1 MIIYCAGPIK
11 GDITFQEFYK
21 EIIKI
26 VEALGH
32 TALSEFSSKML
43 STIPLNERQIY
54 SRDLKWLDGSN
65 LMIAEVSGASTG
77 VGFEIAYGLFVK
89 NLPVLAVYNDQ
100 VKKISSMIIGCNHPG
115 LVIRKYLNGEDLT
128 KIIKNFIINNG
139 GKAT

>member
-11 GDITFQEFYK
+11 GDTTFQEFYK

-32 TALSEFSSKML
+32 TALSEFSSKLM

-89 NLPVLAVYNDQ
+89 KLPVLAVYKSFIDD
-100 VKKISSMIIGCNHPG
+100 PG
-115 LVIRKYLNGEDLT
+115 M
-128 KIIKNFIINNG
+128 
-139 GKAT
+139 